1 MNPINY
7 NTMSKKELKA
17 YFLKHRG
24 DQLALQAYLERL
36 NQQSLEIIAEYN
48 DPNFEEKVRQS
59 IQKMINSMNNE

>member
-24 DQLALQAYLERL
+24 DQLALQAY
-36 NQQSLEIIAEYN
+36 IAEYN
-48 DPNFEEKVRQS
+48 DPSFEEKVRHS